1 MTATT
6 TIAFKISNPS
16 LKDTAV
22 TIIPS
27 IDKNARRVSQE
38 TLCTEEGSTHH
49 FFEDISSEDGSST
62 SICPSGSISEVEEE
76 NHVDVITQDT
86 NAEEPPK
93 RSSIR
98 FSTVEIRS
106 YPMILGDNP
115 SVTAGIPITID
126 WLHQDEVT
134 CDVVDYEVTRPERR
148 ARLQLLLPPAMRAQI
163 AMDAGSSRKELH
175 AMQRKDKVPN
185 EENRCRDWRKLW
197 KLHGAPCLAKAR
209 KRRNFCKTQWQQLQ
223 PLLTDM
229 SVLLHILLLNLL
241 RFLLIAIWN
250 IIFS

>member
-175 AMQRKDKVPN
+175 AMQRKVN
-185 EENRCRDWRKLW
+185 VARGQRQSSQRGEQMSRLEEAMEATWRALS
-197 KLHGAPCLAKAR
+197 R
-209 KRRNFCKTQWQQLQ
+209 KGKKEKKFLQ
-223 PLLTDM
+223 NTM
-229 SVLLHILLLNLL
+229 AAVAASTN
-241 RFLLIAIWN
+241 
-250 IIFS
+250 